1 LPAVPGEPV
10 IVLVQ
15 VVAGGA
21 VRGESLVVP
30 SDGSSATVRVEIDSG
45 SFAADGT
52 VVLRSPDG
60 AQGV

>member
-1 LPAVPGEPV
+1 M

-21 VRGESLVVP
+21 VRGETLVFLT
-30 SDGSSATVRVEIDSG
+30 DGSPATVRVEIDSG
-45 SFAADGT
+45 SVAADGM